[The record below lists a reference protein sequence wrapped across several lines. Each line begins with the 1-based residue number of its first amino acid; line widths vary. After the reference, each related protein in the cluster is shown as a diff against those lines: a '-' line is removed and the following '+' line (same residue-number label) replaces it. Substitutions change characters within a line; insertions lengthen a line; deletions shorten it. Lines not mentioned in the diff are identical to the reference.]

1 MMKSILVLFLTFVL
15 IIGDISAQKKDD
27 KKKSATELSVLNGG
41 VVYSLPRTG
50 IRILVE
56 VSQEKFFHGPYSEFA
71 SKYLGIK
78 NPAMADAEIW
88 KITNLKME
96 TFGEPDPTEVHKA
109 KGAVASMLSL
119 SDQGVLLGI
128 NCEVKSEPLKI
139 YTSDFTPAIEVP
151 REIWPDLSMQSFTV
165 GKDSTKQASNKLKP
179 VEELAAEAAHDI
191 TKMRKRKAMVLA
203 ANYDKL
209 PPDGKAYQVMV
220 DELGKTIGDYES
232 LFIGKSIKSNHKYV
246 FEIVP
251 DVKGSKALVAFRFS
265 PAMGV
270 LPESNVSAKPIM
282 LELDPNLDLARNIDQ
297 KAAPAVGE
305 TSSNGL
311 VYRSPGIVV
320 ARLLNG
326 GDVLAQSRLSMA
338 QYGVVTPF
346 PDGLVNG
353 EYSIEIHPVTGAIK
367 RIGY

>member
-1 MMKSILVLFLTFVL
+1 MMRSILALFITL
-15 IIGDISAQKKDD
+15 ILIVGDLSAQKKDD

-50 IRILVE
+50 IRVMVE
-56 VSQEKFFHGPYSEFA
+56 VSQEKFFHGPYAEFA

-78 NPAMADAEIW
+78 NPGTGDGEIW
-88 KITNLKME
+88 KITDLKME
-96 TFGEPDPTEVHKA
+96 TFGEPDPSEVHKA

-128 NCEVKSEPLKI
+128 NCEVKSEAVKTF
-139 YTSDFTPAIEVP
+139 TSDFTPSIDVP

-165 GKDSTKQASNKLKP
+165 GKDSTKQMNNKLKP
-179 VEELAAEAAHDI
+179 FEEKAAEAAHEI
-191 TKMRKRKAMVLA
+191 IKMRKRKAMVLA

-209 PPDGKAYQVMV
+209 PPDGQAYQVMV
-220 DELGKTIGDYES
+220 DELGKTISEYEG
-232 LFIGKSIKSNHKYV
+232 LFVGKSIKSNHKYV
-246 FEIVP
+246 FEVVP

-265 PAMGV
+265 PTLGV

-282 LELDPNLDLARNIDQ
+282 LELEPNLDLARNSET

-305 TSSNGL
+305 TSVSGL

-338 QYGVVTPF
+338 QYGVVTPI